1 MKYVFTHKQY
11 PCKFTCIQLFTST
24 LTVDKIGI
32 ILDKMMA
39 ILAMVKIGIILNKLM
54 WVIFWVD
61 WSKFYIY
68 AILH

>member
-1 MKYVFTHKQY
+1 MHLVIYMA
-11 PCKFTCIQLFTST
+11 T

-39 ILAMVKIGIILNKLM
+39 ILAMVKIGIILNKLI